1 MTDTATQ
8 PDTLAPQD
16 AAAPPDRFQGGN
28 ILTGR
33 VTSLSSQEAELD
45 LGDGA
50 VGVLSCRHYTS
61 GLMIDLT
68 EELNEGDELEA
79 AVLIRED
86 HHKRVVLS
94 RIWARSQR
102 AWQKIMEAE
111 SSGEVIEVRVAQVVK
126 GGLAVLLDEVRGFL
140 PLSLLMLTEL
150 PSDVAERLAAD
161 AEEEHKTKA
170 PAIEELAVE
179 ESKAEAPVAAEE
191 MPSAAEASAAEE
203 SPVPPASTQTEARE
217 FEKESILEALVGHT
231 IPCKVIEVN
240 QKKNK
245 FIVSHNAAVWARRRE
260 TTREI
265 LEGLSQGDTVEGKVV
280 ELADFGTFIDI
291 GGVRGLLHR
300 KETAWNHGPDP
311 GKLFDVGDSVT
322 CLIAKINL
330 DKGQALLSLKTGENP
345 VKHVQVGQILK
356 GRVDRLAYSGAIVAL
371 DPEISVNGKSREAA
385 DQAAA
390 GHEASNQATTNQ
402 AEEKD
407 QATVTEISHKCQLFG
422 YLPVEEMAENTV
434 KQPQR
439 LVVPGDE
446 VTVKVINLDKKKA
459 RVDLSIIE
467 AIIPAELLVG

>member
-102 AWQKIMEAE
+102 AWQNIIEAE
-111 SSGEVIEVRVAQVVK
+111 SSGEVIEVRVAQAVK
-126 GGLAVLLDEVRGFL
+126 GGLAVLIDEVRGFL
-140 PLSLLMLTEL
+140 PMSLLMLSEL
-150 PSDVAERLAAD
+150 PSDVAEGLVPV
-161 AEEEHKTKA
+161 AEE
-170 PAIEELAVE
+170 PSVE
-179 ESKAEAPVAAEE
+179 ETPAEE
-191 MPSAAEASAAEE
+191 ATEEEPSAETSPE
-203 SPVPPASTQTEARE
+203 SPASTQPEARE
-217 FEKESILEALVGHT
+217 LEKETILEALVGHT

-240 QKKNK
+240 QKKSK

-260 TTREI
+260 TTREV

-371 DPEISVNGKSREAA
+371 DPESSANGESQEAA

-407 QATVTEISHKCQLFG
+407 QATATEISHKCQLFG